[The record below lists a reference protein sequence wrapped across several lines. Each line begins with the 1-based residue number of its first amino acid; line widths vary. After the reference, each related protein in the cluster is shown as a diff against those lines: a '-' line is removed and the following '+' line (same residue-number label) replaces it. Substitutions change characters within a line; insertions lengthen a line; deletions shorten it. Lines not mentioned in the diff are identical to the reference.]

1 MKKQIQLELQ
11 TTLKRF
17 LPAAHE
23 HYPIEPGLRVRD
35 LLEQLGIAE
44 YEVNLVFINGT
55 SANFDSTIEGGERVV
70 LYPPLGGG

>member
-1 MKKQIQLELQ
+1 MVKQIQLELQ

-23 HYPIEPGLRVRD
+23 SYAIEPGIRVRD
-35 LLEQLGIAE
+35 LLVQLGIPE
-44 YEVNLVFINGT
+44 HEVNLIFINGGL
-55 SANFDSTIEGGERVV
+55 ANLDSTINGGERVV